1 MELELRINGMVESL
15 EIAPNESL
23 LTLLRQQGY
32 HSVKHGC
39 ETGEC
44 GACTVLVD
52 GVARPSCVMLAAQ
65 AGGCTLTTVE
75 HLGSAR
81 QLHPLQDAFVEV
93 GAVQCGF
100 CIPGMLLS
108 AHALLQRNPRPDEQA
123 VRDALSGNLC
133 RCTDYA
139 KPIQAVLRA
148 ATLMRGEAV
157 VPLTYDSVQRHEEH
171 VSNIAQN
178 TGKFANVTG
187 TIAAVKGEQR
197 NGQALHV
204 VGKAL
209 RGPTA
214 VKLAIGKAT
223 FTADTALRKSLHAR
237 ILTSP
242 HAHALIRSLDTT
254 AAKAL
259 SGVYAVLT
267 YQDVPR
273 NLYSS
278 VERSTPTQG
287 LRDQYCLDQ
296 TVRYV
301 GDRVAVVAAE
311 TPEIAEQAIRLI
323 QVEYDLLPAVF
334 DTRQALEQNAPQLHQ
349 EGEGIADATR
359 NIAARV
365 RIERGE
371 VDHAFAA
378 ADLVVEGEY
387 VIPQTQA
394 APLEN
399 HAVVSYFDED
409 DYLVIRTGTHSPH
422 HVQRTVAQVLGIPT
436 RRIKVVKANTGGNFG
451 AKQEVVLEDL
461 CALLTIATNRP
472 VTLAY
477 GRQEEFTSRVRH
489 VHIVRLKTGVKKD
502 GTIIANQLSVLANT
516 GAYGT
521 HPLTNGSV
529 TTAEVLELYP
539 CPHLRFAAD
548 VLYTNLPPAA
558 TTSGYEMAPVAFALE
573 SHMDEIAKQCHIDAL
588 ALRRKNW
595 VKAGKKRVIA
605 KATAET
611 VSVIESCG
619 LSQCLQVV
627 EERLQW
633 HEKRLHNG
641 NGRFLRGVGAALSLY
656 TPEVSGTTSGVL
668 IKLNEDGSFD
678 LSVSNGGDSDT
689 QTMLTQMAAEILG
702 VAMDDVVLHI
712 AATDSSPAEIGT
724 RSSTTLYSNGG
735 VVVKAAEQIR
745 RQLLTVA
752 GRMLNVL
759 PEVLKIQAGTVMAP
773 DKKSISVAQVA
784 QYALRVEQRQIMT
797 TTTWKSQLP
806 PTSFAAQGVEVEI
819 DTETGMIRVLKAIN
833 AVDVGQPINPTLI
846 EAQIQGNAAQALGAA
861 LFEEVL
867 YDQKGNPLTHSLRDY
882 HIHNALDMPQ
892 MYTTLIET
900 SDPAIPFGTKTVS
913 EVAFNGMAPA
923 LANAVANAL
932 GTRIRHLPL
941 TPERVLRAIH
951 AHNKKP

>member
-1 MELELRINGMVESL
+1 MELELRINGVVESL
-15 EIAPNESL
+15 DIAPNESL

-52 GVARPSCVMLAAQ
+52 GIPRPSCVMLAAQ

-75 HLGSAR
+75 HLGNAR
-81 QLHPLQDAFVEV
+81 QLHPLQNAFVEV

-100 CIPGMLLS
+100 CTPGMLLT
-108 AHALLQRNPRPDEQA
+108 AHALLQHNPQPDERTI
-123 VRDALSGNLC
+123 RDALSGNLC
-133 RCTDYA
+133 RCTGYE
-139 KPIQAVLRA
+139 KPVQAVLRA
-148 ATLMRGEAV
+148 SALMRGEAV
-157 VPLTYDSVQRHEEH
+157 KPLTYDSVQRHEEQ
-171 VSNIAQN
+171 VTNIAQN

-187 TIAAVKGEQR
+187 TMAAVKGDQQ
-197 NGQALHV
+197 NGHALHL
-204 VGKAL
+204 VGKSL

-214 VKLAIGKAT
+214 VKLATGKAA
-223 FTADTALRKSLHAR
+223 FTEDITLRKSLHAR
-237 ILTSP
+237 ILSSP
-242 HAHALIRSLDTT
+242 HAHALIRSLDVS
-254 AAKAL
+254 AARAL
-259 SGVYAVLT
+259 PGVHAVLT

-278 VERSTPTQG
+278 VERSTLAGG

-311 TPEIAEQAIRLI
+311 TPEIAEQALRLI
-323 QVEYDLLPAVF
+323 QVDYDVLPAIF
-334 DTRQALEQNAPQLHQ
+334 DMRQALEQNTPQLHK
-349 EGEGIADATR
+349 EGEGIAEAAR
-359 NIAARV
+359 NIAVRV

-371 VDHAFAA
+371 VEHAFAA
-378 ADLVVEGEY
+378 ADSIVEGEY
-387 VIPQTQA
+387 VVHQTQA

-399 HAVVSYFDED
+399 HTVVSYFDEN
-409 DYLVIRTGTHSPH
+409 DYLVIRTGAQNPH
-422 HVQRTVAQVLGIPT
+422 HVQRTVAQVLGIPA
-436 RRIKVVKANTGGNFG
+436 RRIKVVKATTGGDFG
-451 AKQEVVLEDL
+451 AKQDVVLEDL

-477 GRQEEFTSRVRH
+477 GRQEELTSRVRH
-489 VHIVRLKTGVKKD
+489 VHIVRLKTGVKRD
-502 GTIIANQLSVLANT
+502 GTIIANQLSLLANT

-521 HPLTNGSV
+521 HPLTNGSA
-529 TTAEVLELYP
+529 TIAEVLELYP
-539 CPHLRFAAD
+539 CPDWRFAAD

-558 TTSGYEMAPVAFALE
+558 TTSGYEMAAVAFALE
-573 SHMDEIAKQCHIDAL
+573 SHMDEIAKHCTIDAL

-595 VKAGKKRVIA
+595 VKAGNKRVFA
-605 KATAET
+605 KASGEAAQR
-611 VSVIESCG
+611 IESCG

-627 EERLQW
+627 EGRLQW
-633 HEKRLHNG
+633 REKRMRNG
-641 NGRFLRGVGAALSLY
+641 SGRFLRGVGAALSLY
-656 TPEVSGTTSGVL
+656 MPDISGAASGAF

-678 LSVSNGGDSDT
+678 LSVSNGDDSDT

-702 VAMDDVVLHI
+702 VAMNEVALHI
-712 AATDSSPAEIGT
+712 AETDSSPAEIGAN
-724 RSSTTLYSNGG
+724 SATTLYNSGG
-735 VVVKAAEQIR
+735 AVVRAAEQIR
-745 RQLLTVA
+745 RQILTVA
-752 GRMLNVL
+752 GRMLNAL
-759 PEVLKIQAGTVMAP
+759 PEVLKIQEGTVIAP
-773 DKKSISVAQVA
+773 DKKSISIAQVA
-784 QYALRVEQRQIMT
+784 QYALRREQRQIMT
-797 TTTWKSQLP
+797 TTTWKAQPP

-819 DTETGMIRVLKAIN
+819 DTETGRIRVLKAVQ
-833 AVDVGQPINPTLI
+833 AVDVGQPINPILT

-861 LFEEVL
+861 LFEEML
-867 YDQKGNPLTHSLRDY
+867 YDQKGYPLTRTLGDY

-900 SDPAIPFGTKTVS
+900 SDSAVPFGTKTVS

-932 GTRIRHLPL
+932 GTRIHHLPL

-951 AHNKKP
+951 ASKKP